1 MDRKAVLRECFGRIV
16 ALLGYKFT
24 PDEELVNDLLDVE
37 VELEKRYGAPY
48 CPCQGRTG
56 VREEDMRIVCPCI
69 PYHRAHYDAMRRCW
83 CGLYVHKDVDDPD
96 TLTQI
101 PRSALGL

>member
-1 MDRKAVLRECFGRIV
+1 VDRKAVFRERFGRIV
-16 ALLGYKFT
+16 ALLGYKFS
-24 PDEELVNDLLDVE
+24 PDEELVNDLLDAE
-37 VELEKRYGAPY
+37 VELERRYGAPY

-56 VREEDMRIVCPCI
+56 VRAEDMRIVCPCI
-69 PYHRAHYDAMRRCW
+69 PYHRAHYDAMQRCW

-101 PRSALGL
+101 PLSALDL